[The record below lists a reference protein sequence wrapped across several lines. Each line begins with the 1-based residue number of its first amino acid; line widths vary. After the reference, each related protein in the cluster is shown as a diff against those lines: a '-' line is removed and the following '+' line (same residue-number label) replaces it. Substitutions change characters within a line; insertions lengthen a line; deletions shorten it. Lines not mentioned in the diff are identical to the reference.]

1 VSGSYQIDAKNNLI
15 SISSVGKVTVED
27 KISQDEKILAD
38 PRFKTNM
45 NVICDLS
52 QATYDWDLSDIDRF
66 RSFVKRNKTKIGK
79 SRWAIVVAGGATEH
93 AAKIFSVLQTAYDNI
108 VEVQVFS
115 NQDKALKWLKEQ
127 A

>member
-38 PRFKTNM
+38 PGFKTNM

-66 RSFVKRNKTKIGK
+66 RSFVKRNKIKIGK
-79 SRWAIVVAGGATEH
+79 SKWAIVVAGGATEH
-93 AAKIFSVLQTAYDNI
+93 AAKIFSVLQAAYDNI

-115 NQDKALKWLKEQ
+115 NRDKALKWLKV
-127 A
+127 